1 MSENSKLTAQ
11 QQALVDQVL
20 KNLEEGAGLW
30 KQGWIVTGAPQSA
43 TTGKRYRG
51 LNNFFLTLAAMR
63 EGYKDN
69 RWATFHQIQEN
80 GWSFKTDEEGKSI
93 AKGKSET
100 VEFYELW
107 DKATKKPFDRS
118 VLDGLTKEERDDYMK
133 ENVYP
138 LRKYYKVFNADI
150 IDGIPAPE
158 QTNEI
163 DERTRS
169 ERAEQ
174 FIDFWSK
181 TESEISYGGGSAYYN
196 PKTDK
201 IRLPERRDFHTA
213 EDYYSTAFHEIGHS
227 TGHEKRLNRNLEGG
241 FGSSEYAK
249 EELRAEIASMFIEQE
264 FGIEVDES
272 AVRNNSAYL
281 QAWKEE
287 IKEDPNALFKAIIDA
302 DRIAKYLV
310 EKEKS
315 KNKRVQKYAI
325 RESENAVGDTIYRVY
340 MQDESGA
347 IVMAMAA
354 AYDTREQLMESFKE
368 FQEDPLWKDA
378 EFQGVS
384 YEELS
389 QTKSDAGENEKQ
401 EEEAEIIPAPSQ
413 EYIRPSELVARSVPA
428 AVAVN
433 MADRG
438 IDSLTRMSDRE
449 VVEKAKNVRGGDT
462 FSKLYNG
469 ERVFESETKDE
480 RILMMRLGMFCNG
493 DTEQL
498 VRVFKSSGQFRD
510 IKPTS
515 YYMQLAERTMTTLN
529 GEFNPLPP
537 KTPVDMGKSKFG
549 MNAKI

>member
-100 VEFYELW
+100 VEFYELR
-107 DKATKKPFDRS
+107 DKVTKKPFDRS

-227 TGHEKRLNRNLEGG
+227 TGHEKRLNRKLEGG
-241 FGSSEYAK
+241 LGSSEYAK

-325 RESENAVGDTIYRVY
+325 RESENAVGDTIFRVY

-378 EFQGVS
+378 EFQEVS

-449 VVEKAKNVRGGDT
+449 VVEKAKNVRRGDT

-529 GEFNPLPP
+529 GKFNPLPP
-537 KTPVDMGKSKFG
+537 KTPVDMGKGKFG

>member
-30 KQGWIVTGAPQSA
+30 KQGWVVTGAPQSA

-93 AKGKSET
+93 AKGKSEP
-100 VEFYELW
+100 VEFYELR

-249 EELRAEIASMFIEQE
+249 EELRAEIASMFIEKE

-325 RESENAVGDTIYRVY
+325 RESENAVGDTIFRVY

-378 EFQGVS
+378 EFQEVS

-389 QTKSDAGENEKQ
+389 QTKSDAGENEKR

-515 YYMQLAERTMTTLN
+515 YYMQLAERTMTTLS
-529 GEFNPLPP
+529 GKFNPLPP
-537 KTPVDMGKSKFG
+537 KTPVDMGKGKFG

>member
-30 KQGWIVTGAPQSA
+30 KQGWVVTGAPQSA

-100 VEFYELW
+100 VEFYKLR

-302 DRIAKYLV
+302 DRSAKYLV

-325 RESENAVGDTIYRVY
+325 RESENAVGDTIFRVY

-378 EFQGVS
+378 EFQEVS

-401 EEEAEIIPAPSQ
+401 EEEAEMIPAPSQ

-498 VRVFKSSGQFRD
+498 IRVFKSSGQFRD

-529 GEFNPLPP
+529 GKFNPLPP
-537 KTPVDMGKSKFG
+537 KTPVDMGKGKFG

>member
-30 KQGWIVTGAPQSA
+30 KQGWVVTGAPQSA

-100 VEFYELW
+100 VEFYELR

-150 IDGIPAPE
+150 IDGIPALE

-196 PKTDK
+196 PKMDK

-264 FGIEVDES
+264 FGIEVNES

-325 RESENAVGDTIYRVY
+325 RESENAVGDTIFRVY

-378 EFQGVS
+378 EFQEVS

-389 QTKSDAGENEKQ
+389 QTKSDAGGNEKQ

-449 VVEKAKNVRGGDT
+449 VVEKAKNVRRGDT

-469 ERVFESETKDE
+469 ERVF
-480 RILMMRLGMFCNG
+480 
-493 DTEQL
+493 
-498 VRVFKSSGQFRD
+498 
-510 IKPTS
+510 
-515 YYMQLAERTMTTLN
+515 
-529 GEFNPLPP
+529 
-537 KTPVDMGKSKFG
+537 
-549 MNAKI
+549 

>member
-1 MSENSKLTAQ
+1 
-11 QQALVDQVL
+11 
-20 KNLEEGAGLW
+20 
-30 KQGWIVTGAPQSA
+30 
-43 TTGKRYRG
+43 
-51 LNNFFLTLAAMR
+51 
-63 EGYKDN
+63 
-69 RWATFHQIQEN
+69 
-80 GWSFKTDEEGKSI
+80 
-93 AKGKSET
+93 
-100 VEFYELW
+100 
-107 DKATKKPFDRS
+107 
-118 VLDGLTKEERDDYMK
+118 
-133 ENVYP
+133 
-138 LRKYYKVFNADI
+138 
-150 IDGIPAPE
+150 
-158 QTNEI
+158 
-163 DERTRS
+163 
-169 ERAEQ
+169 
-174 FIDFWSK
+174 
-181 TESEISYGGGSAYYN
+181 
-196 PKTDK
+196 
-201 IRLPERRDFHTA
+201 
-213 EDYYSTAFHEIGHS
+213 
-227 TGHEKRLNRNLEGG
+227 
-241 FGSSEYAK
+241 
-249 EELRAEIASMFIEQE
+249 MFIEQE

-325 RESENAVGDTIYRVY
+325 QESENAVGDTIFRVY

-378 EFQGVS
+378 EFQEVS

-389 QTKSDAGENEKQ
+389 QTKSDAGGNEKQ

-413 EYIRPSELVARSVPA
+413 EYIRPSELIARSVPA

-529 GEFNPLPP
+529 GKFNPLPP
-537 KTPVDMGKSKFG
+537 KTPVDMGKGKFG

>member
-63 EGYKDN
+63 DGYKDN

-150 IDGIPAPE
+150 IDGITAPE

-264 FGIEVDES
+264 FGIKVDES

-325 RESENAVGDTIYRVY
+325 RESENAAGDTIYRVY

-378 EFQGVS
+378 EFQEVS

-401 EEEAEIIPAPSQ
+401 EKEAEIIPAPSQ

-515 YYMQLAERTMTTLN
+515 YYMQLAEMILREAASQSSSLLLDSR
-529 GEFNPLPP
+529 EQFRRIKCLQR
-537 KTPVDMGKSKFG
+537 
-549 MNAKI
+549 

>member
-30 KQGWIVTGAPQSA
+30 KQGWVVTGAPQSA

-100 VEFYELW
+100 VEFYELL
-107 DKATKKPFDRS
+107 DKATKKPFERS
-118 VLDGLTKEERDDYMK
+118 VLDDLSKEERDDYMK

-150 IDGIPAPE
+150 IEGIPALE

-378 EFQGVS
+378 EFQEVS

-529 GEFNPLPP
+529 GKFNPLPP
-537 KTPVDMGKSKFG
+537 KTPVDMGKGKFG

>member
-30 KQGWIVTGAPQSA
+30 KQGWVVTGAPQSA

-100 VEFYELW
+100 VEFYELR

-158 QTNEI
+158 QT
-163 DERTRS
+163 
-169 ERAEQ
+169 
-174 FIDFWSK
+174 
-181 TESEISYGGGSAYYN
+181 
-196 PKTDK
+196 
-201 IRLPERRDFHTA
+201 
-213 EDYYSTAFHEIGHS
+213 
-227 TGHEKRLNRNLEGG
+227 
-241 FGSSEYAK
+241 
-249 EELRAEIASMFIEQE
+249 
-264 FGIEVDES
+264 
-272 AVRNNSAYL
+272 
-281 QAWKEE
+281 
-287 IKEDPNALFKAIIDA
+287 
-302 DRIAKYLV
+302 KYLV

-325 RESENAVGDTIYRVY
+325 RESENAVGDTIFRVY

-378 EFQGVS
+378 EFQEVS

-389 QTKSDAGENEKQ
+389 QTKSDAEGNEKQ

-529 GEFNPLPP
+529 GKFNPLPP
-537 KTPVDMGKSKFG
+537 KTPVDMGKGKFG

>member
-30 KQGWIVTGAPQSA
+30 KQGWVVTGAPQSA

-100 VEFYELW
+100 VEFYELR

-281 QAWKEE
+281 QAWKEKHCRKRLSSCHTLHVRQANKPPLQGRLRLPPASARRRQSIE
-287 IKEDPNALFKAIIDA
+287 RRRFPYCRRPKLHYKQTNAPVSN
-302 DRIAKYLV
+302 RY
-310 EKEKS
+310 S
-315 KNKRVQKYAI
+315 P
-325 RESENAVGDTIYRVY
+325 
-340 MQDESGA
+340 
-347 IVMAMAA
+347 
-354 AYDTREQLMESFKE
+354 
-368 FQEDPLWKDA
+368 PLRFHCDM
-378 EFQGVS
+378 
-384 YEELS
+384 
-389 QTKSDAGENEKQ
+389 
-401 EEEAEIIPAPSQ
+401 
-413 EYIRPSELVARSVPA
+413 R
-428 AVAVN
+428 
-433 MADRG
+433 
-438 IDSLTRMSDRE
+438 
-449 VVEKAKNVRGGDT
+449 NVRVH
-462 FSKLYNG
+462 SK
-469 ERVFESETKDE
+469 FP
-480 RILMMRLGMFCNG
+480 RLP
-493 DTEQL
+493 TAL
-498 VRVFKSSGQFRD
+498 KSSLF
-510 IKPTS
+510 PT
-515 YYMQLAERTMTTLN
+515 N
-529 GEFNPLPP
+529 
-537 KTPVDMGKSKFG
+537 
-549 MNAKI
+549 

>member
-30 KQGWIVTGAPQSA
+30 KQGWVVTGAPQSA

-51 LNNFFLTLAAMR
+51 LNNFFLILAAMR

-100 VEFYELW
+100 VEFYELR

-118 VLDGLTKEERDDYMK
+118 VLEGLTKEERDDYMK

-201 IRLPERRDFHTA
+201 IRLPERSDFHTA

-315 KNKRVQKYAI
+315 MNKRVQKYAI

-378 EFQGVS
+378 EFQEVS

-529 GEFNPLPP
+529 GKFNPLPP
-537 KTPVDMGKSKFG
+537 KTPVDMGKGKFG